1 MTTTL
6 DKKALAAAHA
16 RLAATI
22 EMFKSYSTDTPD
34 DRYLEAVQSGNCYS
48 SRRNVVYYKKLLADN
63 LVDFEEAVETNSDA
77 AQSRAQANMA
87 QNKAKIKVAQ
97 QLHACEVAVYES
109 IAGNTWIPKGAE
121 TATKGPRKQLSAAE
135 LKEIRELVA

>member
-34 DRYLEAVQSGNCYS
+34 DRYRSSTIRQLLFKQTQRCLLQKAVG
-48 SRRNVVYYKKLLADN
+48 R
-63 LVDFEEAVETNSDA
+63 
-77 AQSRAQANMA
+77 
-87 QNKAKIKVAQ
+87 
-97 QLHACEVAVYES
+97 QL
-109 IAGNTWIPKGAE
+109 G
-121 TATKGPRKQLSAAE
+121 RL
-135 LKEIRELVA
+135 

>member
-16 RLAATI
+16 RLAATVAL
-22 EMFKSYSTDTPD
+22 FKSYSTEAPD

-48 SRRNVVYYKKLLADN
+48 SRRNVFYYKKLLADD
-63 LVDFEEAVETNSDA
+63 LIDFEQAESESK
-77 AQSRAQANMA
+77 QSRAQSNMEL
-87 QNKAKIKVAQ
+87 NKAKIKVAQ
-97 QLHACEVAVYES
+97 QLHASEVAVYES
-109 IAGNTWIPKGAE
+109 IAGNTWMPKNQAH
-121 TATKGPRKQLSAAE
+121 TPTGPRKQLSEAE